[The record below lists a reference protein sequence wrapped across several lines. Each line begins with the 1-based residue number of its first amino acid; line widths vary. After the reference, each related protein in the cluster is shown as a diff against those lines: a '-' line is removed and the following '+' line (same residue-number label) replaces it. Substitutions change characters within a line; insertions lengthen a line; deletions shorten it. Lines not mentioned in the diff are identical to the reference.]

1 MANQKLLKKV
11 APVVLSAAMVMT
23 SMPAAAMAADFSDS
37 DVVADTVE
45 AEETQESEADVE
57 VDTEDPAD
65 VEDVDVTEDNASDA
79 EEPAEET
86 ESDEEALFTSETSNE
101 EFSDQVSAEQTEGE
115 AYVLMNIPYDDF
127 YKAELKNNDVK
138 VDAFTSAKLN
148 KSRTAGMMN
157 GNSAYH
163 TDVEGTNLAGV
174 TFPVKVSDLALLKD
188 QKKVT
193 DDDSVTIT
201 VTNKGQTA
209 SNTYTGK
216 DSLIENASYSYYVL
230 SEVPGYYKELT
241 VNEDGSFTFSD
252 VKGAQEKTVEATAE
266 LKTQSKYGDYQLK
279 INNET
284 FSSLISTSTDKI
296 YGATVNTTD
305 GTEYGMRHLE
315 NIWKGYE
322 LAWCTGFTTS
332 VHGCP
337 TSSEHYKSMMG
348 KTIDSVTYY
357 TDKGIITFDV
367 NDEKV
372 LTKTG
377 VKATVANIHTTD
389 TEAAVTLDGTLPE
402 GFAAKYTVDGTEVA
416 YADGKITTGTLA
428 AGSHTLVISDE
439 NGEYAPI
446 QASFYAKEAAVP
458 AAYDAENSKLVPAEG
473 STEEQLTA
481 YIKTITAVTVGDKT
495 YQATGKGSKVIV
507 KEDGTLDL
515 TGIEVTNGTKFVV
528 TSSGYDDFAFDYEVA
543 EYKYVYAG
551 LTWAQYWAAEGVYAA
566 GDATA
571 STDKDTK
578 GEADLGAFDAVTRAT
593 TNHGLHRGSFQT
605 TAVIKGEK
613 GSYAVS
619 YWEGQSTVVFT
630 DGTKATYSRGTLT
643 FEDGTTD
650 EMLDYE
656 VSGLKYVPVKVKTS
670 DYEDFKKAYAVVEND
685 GTLVGGYGEHNLQS
699 YNLTADVTANT
710 NGLKTATKNEDGT
723 FSFSARANGTDSGV
737 KDAALKKAANI
748 ITTVKEASGNYG
760 EFLRVDLTEN
770 YGDLGGAMQ
779 AVKWTYYG
787 NDSSYANAIQ
797 SYGTKFAADNW
808 MHKSMGIQLGLTKSL
823 RCQLPEGYDGTG
835 YWTLTVYALGY
846 EDFTVQFQATDAN
859 IVKSAKEEVDTT
871 ALEAVIAEAKALKE
885 SDYTPASWV
894 NVANELEECEEM
906 LANIDKQTQNGVDEQ
921 ITHLREAIDSLVKAE
936 FKLNAASGTLYTQ
949 DKISTTLKVTTNLA
963 GTVTWKSSNTKVAV
977 VDSKGVVTAKAA
989 GTANITATLN
999 GKTATYKV
1007 TVKNAMSIN
1016 KTAVTVY
1023 VGGTPASYT
1032 LKATSAIGGTVK
1044 YATSSKNVATV
1055 SSKGVVTAKKAG
1067 TAVITATAGKAKIT
1081 CKVTVKNPGIA
1092 AKAAKTT
1099 IYTKGQTVNSKGVVT
1114 AKKAGT
1120 VKITVQVGK
1129 YKKAVTLKVK
1139 NASLKLAKAAATIKK
1154 GKTTT
1159 IKVSAVPS
1167 GKVTYTSSNKKVAT
1181 VTSKGVV
1188 KGVKKGTAVITVKC
1202 SGMTAKFK
1210 VTVK

>member
-11 APVVLSAAMVMT
+11 APVVLSAAMAMT
-23 SMPAAAMAADFSDS
+23 SMPTVAMAADFSDS
-37 DVVADTVE
+37 DVVSDAVEVEETPDAETE
-45 AEETQESEADVE
+45 AEVE
-57 VDTEDPAD
+57 VDTEEVAD
-65 VEDVDVTEDNASDA
+65 DTADVDVVEDEDADTAETDSEEDLFSSEVTED
-79 EEPAEET
+79 
-86 ESDEEALFTSETSNE
+86 
-101 EFSDQVSAEQTEGE
+101 EFSDQAGDDQTTGE

-138 VDAFTSAKLN
+138 VDAFTSATLN

-495 YQATGKGSKVIV
+495 YQATGRGAKVIV
-507 KEDGTLDL
+507 KEDGTLDFS
-515 TGIEVTNGTKFVV
+515 GIEVTDGTNVVV
-528 TSSGYDDFAFDYEVA
+528 TSSAYDDFAFSYVDG
-543 EYKYVYAG
+543 YKYVYAG

-566 GDATA
+566 GDASSSDA
-571 STDKDTK
+571 KDRR
-578 GEADLGAFDAVTRAT
+578 GETDLGAFDAVTRAT
-593 TNHGLHRGSFQT
+593 TNHGLHRGSFQAV
-605 TAVIKGEK
+605 AVIEGSK
-613 GSYAVS
+613 GSYTVS
-619 YWEGQSTVVFT
+619 HWEGRNTVVFT
-630 DGTKATYSRGTLT
+630 DGKKATYNRGSLT

-650 EMLDYE
+650 DMVDYK
-656 VSGLKYVPVKVKTS
+656 VTGLKYVPVKVKTS
-670 DYEDFKKAYAVVEND
+670 DYEAFKNTYAVVEKD
-685 GTLVGGYGEHNLQS
+685 GTLTGGFGEVNLQS

-710 NGLKTATKNEDGT
+710 NGLKTVTKNEDGT
-723 FSFSARANGTDSGV
+723 FSFSARANGSDSGI
-737 KDAALKKAANI
+737 KDTALKTAEGVEY
-748 ITTVKEASGNYG
+748 TVKPGNGSYG
-760 EFLRVDLTEN
+760 EFLRVDLTGN
-770 YGDLGGAMQ
+770 YGNLGGAMQ

-787 NDSSYANAIQ
+787 NDSTYTNALQ

-808 MHKSMGIQLGLTKSL
+808 MHKSMGIQLGLTESQ
-823 RCQLPEGYDGTG
+823 RCQLPAGYDGTG

-846 EDFTVQFQATDAN
+846 ADYTIQFQATEDNIAKPAGDADSTPLKN
-859 IVKSAKEEVDTT
+859 IIE
-871 ALEAVIAEAKALKE
+871 EAKALKE
-885 SDYTPASWV
+885 SDYTPESWAA
-894 NVANELEECEEM
+894 NYESIQNELQECEEM
-906 LANIDKQTQNGVDEQ
+906 LENIAEQTQYGVNEQ
-921 ITHLREAIDSLVKAE
+921 IGHLREAIDALVKAE
-936 FKLNAASGTLYTQ
+936 FKLNATSGNLYT
-949 DKISTTLKVTTNLA
+949 KKTTTLKVTTNLT
-963 GTVTWKSSNTKVAV
+963 GTVTWKSSNTKVATV
-977 VDSKGVVTAKAA
+977 NSKGVVTAKTA
-989 GTANITATLN
+989 GKATITATLN
-999 GKTATYKV
+999 GKTATYK
-1007 TVKNAMSIN
+1007 
-1016 KTAVTVY
+1016 
-1023 VGGTPASYT
+1023 
-1032 LKATSAIGGTVK
+1032 L
-1044 YATSSKNVATV
+1044 
-1055 SSKGVVTAKKAG
+1055 
-1067 TAVITATAGKAKIT
+1067 
-1081 CKVTVKNPGIA
+1081 TVKNPSIA
-1092 AKAAKTT
+1092 AKASAST
-1099 IYTKGQTVNSKGVVT
+1099 IYTKGQTSTKITVTKYGVTGTAKFTSSNKSIATVDSKGVVK

-1120 VKITVQVGK
+1120 VKITAQVGS
-1129 YKKAVTLKVK
+1129 YKKVVTIKVR
-1139 NASLKLAKAAATIKK
+1139 NASLKLAKTAATVKK

-1159 IKVSAVPS
+1159 IKVSAVPT

-1188 KGVKKGTAVITVKC
+1188 KGVKKGTATITVKC
-1202 SGMTAKFK
+1202 NGMTAKFK

>member
-11 APVVLSAAMVMT
+11 APVVLSAAMAMT
-23 SMPAAAMAADFSDS
+23 SMPTVAMAADFSDS
-37 DVVADTVE
+37 DVVSDAVEVEETPDAETE
-45 AEETQESEADVE
+45 AEVE
-57 VDTEDPAD
+57 VDTEEVAD
-65 VEDVDVTEDNASDA
+65 DTADVDVVEDEDADTAETDSEEDLFSSEVTED
-79 EEPAEET
+79 
-86 ESDEEALFTSETSNE
+86 
-101 EFSDQVSAEQTEGE
+101 EFSDQAGDDQTTGE

-138 VDAFTSAKLN
+138 VDAFTSATLN

-495 YQATGKGSKVIV
+495 YQATGRGAKVIV
-507 KEDGTLDL
+507 KEDGTLDFS
-515 TGIEVTNGTKFVV
+515 GIEVTDGTNVVV
-528 TSSGYDDFAFDYEVA
+528 TSSAYDDFAFSYVDG
-543 EYKYVYAG
+543 YKYVYAG

-566 GDATA
+566 GDASSSDA
-571 STDKDTK
+571 KDRR
-578 GEADLGAFDAVTRAT
+578 GETDLGAFDAVTRAT
-593 TNHGLHRGSFQT
+593 TNHGLHRGSFQAV
-605 TAVIKGEK
+605 AVIEGSK
-613 GSYAVS
+613 GSYTVS
-619 YWEGQSTVVFT
+619 HWEGRNTVVFT
-630 DGTKATYSRGTLT
+630 DGKKATYNRGSLT

-650 EMLDYE
+650 DMVDYK
-656 VSGLKYVPVKVKTS
+656 VTGLKYVPVKVKTS
-670 DYEDFKKAYAVVEND
+670 DYEAFKNTYAVVEKD
-685 GTLVGGYGEHNLQS
+685 GTLTGGFGEVNLQS

-710 NGLKTATKNEDGT
+710 NGLKTVTKNEDGT
-723 FSFSARANGTDSGV
+723 FSFSARANGSDSGI
-737 KDAALKKAANI
+737 KDTALKTAEGVEY
-748 ITTVKEASGNYG
+748 TVKPGNGSYG
-760 EFLRVDLTEN
+760 EFLRVDLTGN
-770 YGDLGGAMQ
+770 YGDLSGAMQ

-787 NDSSYANAIQ
+787 NDSTYTNALQ

-808 MHKSMGIQLGLTKSL
+808 MHKSMGIQLGLTESQ
-823 RCQLPEGYDGTG
+823 RCQLPAGYDGTG

-846 EDFTVQFQATDAN
+846 ADYTIQFQATEDNIAKPAGDADSTPLKN
-859 IVKSAKEEVDTT
+859 IIE
-871 ALEAVIAEAKALKE
+871 EAKALKE
-885 SDYTPASWV
+885 SDYTPESWAA
-894 NVANELEECEEM
+894 NYESIQNELQECEEM
-906 LANIDKQTQNGVDEQ
+906 LENIAEQTQYGVNEQ
-921 ITHLREAIDSLVKAE
+921 IGHLREAIDALVKAE
-936 FKLNAASGTLYTQ
+936 FKLNATSGNLYT
-949 DKISTTLKVTTNLA
+949 KKTTTLKVTTNLT
-963 GTVTWKSSNTKVAV
+963 GTVTWKSSNTKVATV
-977 VDSKGVVTAKAA
+977 NSKGVVTAKTA
-989 GTANITATLN
+989 GKATITATLN
-999 GKTATYKV
+999 GKTATYK
-1007 TVKNAMSIN
+1007 
-1016 KTAVTVY
+1016 
-1023 VGGTPASYT
+1023 
-1032 LKATSAIGGTVK
+1032 L
-1044 YATSSKNVATV
+1044 
-1055 SSKGVVTAKKAG
+1055 
-1067 TAVITATAGKAKIT
+1067 
-1081 CKVTVKNPGIA
+1081 TVKNPSIA
-1092 AKAAKTT
+1092 AKASAST
-1099 IYTKGQTVNSKGVVT
+1099 IYTKGQTSTKITVTKYGVTGTAKFTSSNKSIATVDSKGVVK

-1120 VKITVQVGK
+1120 VKITAQVGS
-1129 YKKAVTLKVK
+1129 YKKVVTIKVR
-1139 NASLKLAKAAATIKK
+1139 NASLKLAKTAATVKK

-1159 IKVSAVPS
+1159 IKVSAVPT

-1188 KGVKKGTAVITVKC
+1188 KGVKKGTATITVKC
-1202 SGMTAKFK
+1202 NGMTAKFK